1 MLMKKIDDNSEKRT
15 ENGKGTFL
23 VKVSSS
29 ESGTWQ
35 GNVLWADE
43 NRSEHFR
50 SALELLNLIEKAIN
64 GEAV

>member
-1 MLMKKIDDNSEKRT
+1 MKKISDNNEKKT
-15 ENGKGTFL
+15 DNKKGTFL
-23 VKVSSS
+23 VKVSSN

-50 SALELLNLIEKAIN
+50 SALELLNLIDEAIKN
-64 GEAV
+64 EAV